1 MGLHFAKIYISLKRD
16 IIYNLQLT
24 NYKQT
29 LAAQFAESL
38 HLEKEIMKQ
47 LDAFQFNPN
56 IGNHE

>member
-29 LAAQFAESL
+29 HVEQFAESL

-47 LDAFQFNPN
+47 LDALQFNPN